1 MIDNDVYLDETD
13 DTKLLNLMWEA
24 QVYIYENRKLI
35 DEVARAL
42 M

>member
-1 MIDNDVYLDETD
+1 MIDNDVSLDETD

-35 DEVARAL
+35 DEIAGVL
-42 M
+42 L